1 MKRFRV
7 CGHWLSRVSGSARLR
22 GLAAFGVVAALVVLA
37 IHGLALTLAALH
49 GDPAMPAAQ
58 RASAAQHS
66 AAERAVQ
73 GRVLDSFFQEQLRTE
88 RFWRN
93 LKTDSGSSR
102 QRQEERWSP
111 RPRDGYSGLRS
122 WNRDHDDDDDDDDED
137 DEDRSANYR
146 TVCVRLCDGYYWPMS
161 FATSPQSFAGD
172 AVACQ
177 RSCNSPARLFV
188 YRNPGQDPEQM
199 VDLSGRPYA
208 RLDTAFRY
216 RTTYDAACQCRPEPW
231 SQEAQDRHRMYALQ
245 AERRKGNRTVDQE
258 IAALKAK
265 QTAARQAAAVE
276 RHTETRSDGEPI
288 MRLGVQPSGE
298 VRRRRSRSSVSD

>member
-7 CGHWLSRVSGSARLR
+7 CGHWLSRVNGSARLR
-22 GLAAFGVVAALVVLA
+22 GFAAFGVVAALVVLA
-37 IHGLALTLAALH
+37 VQGLALTLAALH

-66 AAERAVQ
+66 AAEPAAR
-73 GRVLDSFFQEQLRTE
+73 GRVLDSFFQEELRTE
-88 RFWRN
+88 RFWRKLQPDGN
-93 LKTDSGSSR
+93 R
-102 QRQEERWSP
+102 IQRRDDGVRWSSP
-111 RPRDGYSGLRS
+111 PRDGFFSQRP
-122 WNRDHDDDDDDDDED
+122 WRRNDDDDDDDDD
-137 DEDRSANYR
+137 DRSGTYR

-161 FATSPQSFAGD
+161 FATSPESFAGD

-188 YRNPGQDPEQM
+188 YRNPGEEPEQM

-208 RLDTAFRY
+208 RLDSAFRY

-245 AERRKGNRTVDQE
+245 AERRKGNRAVDQE
-258 IAALKAK
+258 IATLKAK
-265 QTAARQAAAVE
+265 QTAARQAAASVE
-276 RHTETRSDGEPI
+276 RQTETRSDGEPI
-288 MRLGVQPSGE
+288 MRLGVQRSGE
-298 VRRRRSRSSVSD
+298 GRSRRSRSSGSD